1 MLNVLGQMVRWRKNP
16 GLPSALDL
24 IAELIKEHPWTFD
37 DELERMTLIGL
48 HSISKDTATNAD
60 GLDISEK
67 LEIREAA
74 AGLAYRLFEYYTRQ
88 DAPIPDVLKEWEA
101 ICQSDDEFAEIRN
114 QWILQN

>member
-1 MLNVLGQMVRWRKNP
+1 MVRWRKNP

-24 IAELIKEHPWTFD
+24 IAELIKEHPWTFSN
-37 DELERMTLIGL
+37 ELERLTLIGL

-74 AGLAYRLFEYYTRQ
+74 AGLAYKVFEFYTEQ
-88 DAPIPDVLKEWEA
+88 GNSIPDVLNEWEA
-101 ICQSDDEFAEIRN
+101 LCQSDDEFAEIRN

>member
-1 MLNVLGQMVRWRKNP
+1 MPKLGKWKSP

-24 IAELIKEHPWTFD
+24 IAKLIKKHPWTFA

-48 HSISKDTATNAD
+48 HHIAKDTATNAG
-60 GLDISEK
+60 GLAISEK

-74 AGLAYRLFEYYTRQ
+74 AGLAYRIFEFYTKRGKS
-88 DAPIPDVLKEWEA
+88 IPDVLKEWEA

-114 QWILQN
+114 QWLLQN